1 MREGLEVVADAI
13 VRRWDAERSL
23 DLRSN
28 EVEQVRAF
36 LTARGIE
43 VRDLADGRYEV
54 ESAGTREAC
63 GAAQLLLIGLRR
75 LLAARRNSPE
85 R

>member
-1 MREGLEVVADAI
+1 MREGIEVVADAI
-13 VRRWDAERSL
+13 VRRWDTERTL

-36 LTARGIE
+36 LTTRGIE
-43 VRDLADGRYEV
+43 VRELPDGRYEV
-54 ESAGTREAC
+54 ESSGTREAC
-63 GAAQLLLIGLRR
+63 GAAQLLLLGLRR
-75 LLAARRNSPE
+75 LLAARRNSPD

>member
-1 MREGLEVVADAI
+1 MREGIEVVADAI
-13 VRRWDAERSL
+13 VRRWDAERTL

-54 ESAGTREAC
+54 ESSGARESC
-63 GAAQLLLIGLRR
+63 GAAQLLLFGLRR
-75 LLAARRNSPE
+75 LLAARRNSPN

>member
-1 MREGLEVVADAI
+1 MRERIEVVADAI

-36 LTARGIE
+36 LTARGIG

-63 GAAQLLLIGLRR
+63 GAAQLLLFGLRR
-75 LLAARRNSPE
+75 LLAARRSSPE

>member
-1 MREGLEVVADAI
+1 MREGIEVVADAI

-43 VRDLADGRYEV
+43 VRELADGRYEI
-54 ESAGTREAC
+54 ESAGAREAC
-63 GAAQLLLIGLRR
+63 GAAQLLLFGLRR
-75 LLAARRNSPE
+75 LLAARRNSPD

>member
-1 MREGLEVVADAI
+1 MREGIEVVADAI

-36 LTARGIE
+36 LTE
-43 VRDLADGRYEV
+43 YMKNV
-54 ESAGTREAC
+54 
-63 GAAQLLLIGLRR
+63 
-75 LLAARRNSPE
+75 PK
-85 R
+85 